1 MFRIPISLNFEIYE
15 LVLSQWDGMDETED
29 HGHRLCRPPSRLVHH
44 HRSEEVERVE
54 SLLLLPEQEADGRCL
69 EQQQHRSHGHSQQLD
84 VNHELFLY
92 HYFTRRISDRCS
104 LYTIF
109 LSFPRYHT
117 IMAGLSVILFDAVAH
132 FKHRRV
138 FKSAQQ
144 VEFS

>member
-29 HGHRLCRPPSRLVHH
+29 HGHRLCRPSSRLVHH
-44 HRSEEVERVE
+44 HRSEEVERME
-54 SLLLLPEQEADGRCL
+54 SLLLLPKQEADGRCL

-92 HYFTRRISDRCS
+92 LYFTRRVSDRCS
-104 LYTIF
+104 SYTIF
-109 LSFPRYHT
+109 LSFSRYHT

-132 FKHRRV
+132 SKHPRV
-138 FKSAQQ
+138 FKSA
-144 VEFS
+144 